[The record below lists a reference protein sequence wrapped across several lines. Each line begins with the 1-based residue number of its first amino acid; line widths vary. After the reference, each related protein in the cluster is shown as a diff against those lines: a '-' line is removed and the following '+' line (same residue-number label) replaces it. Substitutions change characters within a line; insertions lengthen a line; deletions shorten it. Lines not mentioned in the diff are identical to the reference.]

1 MPSSNQKGRV
11 FSPNQPGTAGGFA
24 PHAPSGADA
33 NVIERFEDGEHVVE
47 STAQGHV
54 PLSSTAAHS
63 IVTIPMPKT
72 HVIEEYKP
80 GKLQDR
86 KGVRYS
92 DVHRTFSDDS
102 ARKNS
107 RFRLSELTRG
117 PLSVEAEEEARIQF
131 EVKQRLDEELE
142 HRARQTRDYA
152 YREGYEAGKLA
163 ARDEVMKAAKPGFD
177 RFEALTENFED
188 LRFDVFKAN
197 EELLIRMVYGIAK
210 MVTLKELVED
220 KDYIRRLVEHL
231 LERLGTRENIKV
243 YVGTEAFL
251 AAEQLRADLAQTIGQ
266 LKNIS
271 IELDPEIQD
280 PGCRI
285 ESDFGEVDARIEVQ
299 LRNIAS
305 VLMESKD

>member
-1 MPSSNQKGRV
+1 MPSFKKKPSSGQG
-11 FSPNQPGTAGGFA
+11 AFA
-24 PHAPSGADA
+24 
-33 NVIERFEDGEHVVE
+33 VERFDSGEHVVE
-47 STAQGHV
+47 TAAQSRV

-63 IVTIPMPKT
+63 IVTIPTPKT

-80 GKLQDR
+80 GKLHDR

-92 DVHRTFSDDS
+92 DVHKTFSDDS

-107 RFRLSELTRG
+107 RFRLSELTRR
-117 PLSVEAEEEARIQF
+117 PLSVEAEEESRIQS

-142 HRARQTRDYA
+142 RRASQTHDQAYKDGYA
-152 YREGYEAGKLA
+152 EGKLA
-163 ARDEVMKAAKPGFD
+163 AREEVMKAAKPGFD

-299 LRNIAS
+299 LKNIANA
-305 VLMESKD
+305 LMESKA